1 MSDVLTIQDES
12 SDSSTLD
19 DEFGQQQEAAMY
31 YLNEVLES
39 EKKKYN
45 LSENLIKKVSK
56 NSNLH
61 EDPKLIDQ
69 VYSGFMGNL
78 ESWHH
83 STEYVQSN
91 LNDMIEV
98 IDKINSIINNNK
110 VNNKKLVQLLNNI
123 KLKTN
128 TLEFQSRK
136 TALDEMKKMP
146 RNERKEVEK
155 NLGPYKG
162 HLFPTKSKKGGK
174 KRYKNRKT
182 KKRTNNYY

>member
-1 MSDVLTIQDES
+1 MSDF
-12 SDSSTLD
+12 STLD
-19 DEFGQQQEAAMY
+19 DEFEQQQEAAIY

-39 EKKKYN
+39 EEKKYN

-56 NSNLH
+56 KSILH
-61 EDPKLIDQ
+61 EEPELIDQ
-69 VYSGFMGNL
+69 AYSGFMGNL
-78 ESWHH
+78 ESWQF

-91 LNDMIEV
+91 LNDLLEV
-98 IDKINSIINNNK
+98 IDKINSVVNNNK

-136 TALDEMKKMP
+136 TALDEMKKMS

-155 NLGPYKG
+155 KLGTYKRHLYPY
-162 HLFPTKSKKGGK
+162 KSKKGGK
-174 KRYKNRKT
+174 PRYKNKKT
-182 KKRTNNYY
+182 KKRKSNPYSK